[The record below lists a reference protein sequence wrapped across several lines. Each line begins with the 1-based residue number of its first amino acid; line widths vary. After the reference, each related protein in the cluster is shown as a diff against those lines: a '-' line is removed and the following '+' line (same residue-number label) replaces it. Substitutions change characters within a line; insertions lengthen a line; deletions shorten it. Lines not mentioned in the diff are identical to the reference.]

1 MLKKISKSEDE
12 WKEILTP
19 EQFRIMRLKKTEP
32 PFSGEY
38 LNVDGEGIYRC
49 AACGNKLFSSEAK
62 YDSGTGWPSFY
73 EAFNEGHIELGI
85 YSPHGTEVLCGQ
97 CEAHLGHVFEDGP
110 EPTRKRYCINSE
122 ALKLDQSVREY
133 AKKPSKED
141 YLGTPT

>member
-38 LNVDGEGIYRC
+38 LEFDEDGVYRC
-49 AACGNKLFSSEAK
+49 AACRNMLFSSAAK

-73 EAFNEGHIELGI
+73 ESISAGHVELGI
-85 YSPHGTEVLCGQ
+85 YSPHGTEVLCAVCG
-97 CEAHLGHVFEDGP
+97 AHLGHVFEDGP
-110 EPTRKRYCINSE
+110 LATRKRYCINST
-122 ALKLDQSVREY
+122 ALKLDKSMREP
-133 AKKPSKED
+133 AKKSNQEE
-141 YLGTPT
+141 YYGTPG